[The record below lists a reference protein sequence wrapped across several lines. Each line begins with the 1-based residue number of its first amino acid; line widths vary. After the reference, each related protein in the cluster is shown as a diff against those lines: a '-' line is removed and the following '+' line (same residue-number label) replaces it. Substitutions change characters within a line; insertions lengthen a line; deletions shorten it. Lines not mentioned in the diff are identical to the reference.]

1 MECKIYHNDVFRIN
15 IYYTDD
21 NSTII
26 INIINQKNL
35 VYENI
40 INDKNIDKIC
50 IFNVEINNIQDYYNF
65 IINSFE
71 NYEKYEI
78 VFLNTNTKFIRITI
92 KEKIYGETAIIKNIL
107 WIKNKKDY
115 NNEDDEYFIDLKIN
129 NKLLLYNID
138 NKEIIENNENF
149 IIIFFKNIYKNI
161 SELFN

>member
-1 MECKIYHNDVFRIN
+1 MNH
-15 IYYTDD
+15 
-21 NSTII
+21 
-26 INIINQKNL
+26 Q
-35 VYENI
+35 
-40 INDKNIDKIC
+40 
-50 IFNVEINNIQDYYNF
+50 
-65 IINSFE
+65 
-71 NYEKYEI
+71 YEI
-78 VFLNTNTKFIRITI
+78 VFLNTNKKFIRITI